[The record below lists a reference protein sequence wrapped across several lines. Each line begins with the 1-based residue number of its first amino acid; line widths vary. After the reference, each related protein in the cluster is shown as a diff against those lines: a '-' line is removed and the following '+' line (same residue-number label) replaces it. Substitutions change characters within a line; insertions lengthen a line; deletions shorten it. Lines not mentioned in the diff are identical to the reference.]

1 MGAFFIPYTM
11 KTIIYFSVFLYL
23 GLVACTSVKES
34 GRSFRKET
42 TIARDEAKIG
52 DTITLESGL
61 RYKIIREGLGK
72 KPKPTSKVRVHY
84 EGTLNDGTVF
94 DSSIQRGK
102 PLVFRLNQ
110 VIQGWQE
117 GLLLMKE
124 GAIYELYIP
133 ANLGYGARAAGKI
146 PPFSPLN
153 FTVELLEVL

>member
-1 MGAFFIPYTM
+1 MGAFFIHFVMT
-11 KTIIYFSVFLYL
+11 KTLIAILFLGSL
-23 GLVACTSVKES
+23 FVGCSSSKSVKFQES
-34 GRSFRKET
+34 SSVMEQKMP
-42 TIARDEAKIG
+42 IG
-52 DTITLESGL
+52 DTIHLPSGL
-61 RYKIIREGLGK
+61 SYKVIKPGFGK
-72 KPKPTSKVRVHY
+72 TPKSTSQVRVHY

-124 GAIYELYIP
+124 GAVYELYIP
-133 ANLGYGARAAGKI
+133 ANLGYGSRAAGKI

>member
-1 MGAFFIPYTM
+1 MTKLLISICTVCLFLVGCTTKKTSYTSDISINVKSQIP
-11 KTIIYFSVFLYL
+11 
-23 GLVACTSVKES
+23 
-34 GRSFRKET
+34 
-42 TIARDEAKIG
+42 IG
-52 DTITLESGL
+52 DTVYLPSGL
-61 RYKIIREGLGK
+61 SYKVVKYGFGK
-72 KPKPTSKVRVHY
+72 TPKGTSKVRVHY

-124 GAIYELYIP
+124 GAVYELYIP
-133 ANLGYGARAAGKI
+133 PKLGYGSQASGKI
-146 PPFSPLN
+146 PPFSHLN